1 MAILNRDEYFAQLQ
15 ARVGT
20 DTSDEG
26 IEFLENM
33 TDTYN
38 ALEQQANADNIN
50 WEQRYHELDESW
62 KARYRH
68 RFFSGGTGGNPNG
81 KIEDEPEDKYNPDNI
96 GFDDLFK

>member
-15 ARVGT
+15 AKVGT
-20 DTSDEG
+20 DTSDES

-38 ALEQQANADNIN
+38 DLEQRANSDQEN
-50 WEQRYHELDESW
+50 WEQRYRELDESW

-68 RFFSGGTGGNPNG
+68 RFFSGGSGGTPNTREKDG
-81 KIEDEPEDKYNPDNI
+81 QENEYNPEDI
-96 GFDDLFK
+96 GIEDLFK